1 MYCTSKISQ
10 VRLTGCLVF
19 YDILCA
25 AIFQL
30 LNALQFF
37 QGVFQFMKPQ
47 SKKNLFLE
55 SIPYIQS
62 MSCNCNQLKL
72 CSFPLDLHYCLS
84 SLADAVVSRHEP
96 CKWVSRHH
104 QVERLIHDVLVM
116 QSLPV
121 DRLISF
127 LLQDLFPLSGMGTPL
142 EPSFCDF

>member
-47 SKKNLFLE
+47 SKKNLVFGKYTIYTKHVL
-55 SIPYIQS
+55 
-62 MSCNCNQLKL
+62 QL
-72 CSFPLDLHYCLS
+72 
-84 SLADAVVSRHEP
+84 
-96 CKWVSRHH
+96 
-104 QVERLIHDVLVM
+104 
-116 QSLPV
+116 
-121 DRLISF
+121 
-127 LLQDLFPLSGMGTPL
+127 
-142 EPSFCDF
+142 